1 VRPPQAGAPSKG
13 AGVLR
18 LAGVVKRYG
27 RRVAVDGIDLAVAR
41 GELVGMVGPNG
52 AGKTTALRV
61 ATGFLDADA
70 GTVEIDGIDLARDR
84 RAAQTRLGYLPE
96 HAPLPV
102 DDTVGGYLRHR
113 ARLKQVAR
121 GEVGAAV
128 ARALD
133 RTGLADVANRVIATL
148 SKGFRQ
154 RVGLA
159 DALIADPPLVVLDE
173 PSAGL
178 DPVQVRDLRAQLS
191 AAATDRAVLISTHAL
206 GELAA
211 IATRVVV
218 VRAGKILADATPD
231 ALRDQHGTKSLEDAI
246 VALLEAP

>member
-1 VRPPQAGAPSKG
+1 M
-13 AGVLR
+13 LR

-27 RRVAVDGIDLAVAR
+27 RRVAVDGVDLAVAR
-41 GELVGMVGPNG
+41 GELVGLVGPNG

-61 ATGFLDADA
+61 ATGYLDPDA
-70 GTVEIDGIDLARDR
+70 GTVEIDGIELAKDR
-84 RAAQTRLGYLPE
+84 RAAQARLGYLPE
-96 HAPLPV
+96 HAPLPL
-102 DDTVGGYLRHR
+102 DDTVRGYLGYR
-113 ARLKQVAR
+113 ARLKRVAR
-121 GEVGAAV
+121 GEVAGAV
-128 ARALD
+128 ARAIE
-133 RTGLADVANRVIATL
+133 RTALGTVADRVIATL

-178 DPVQVRDLRAQLS
+178 DPVQVRELRAQLS
-191 AAATDRAVLISTHAL
+191 SAASDRAVLISTHAL

-218 VRAGKILADATPD
+218 VRAGKVLADAAPD
-231 ALRDQHGTKSLEDAI
+231 ALRAQAKASSLEDAI
-246 VALLEAP
+246 VSLLGGS